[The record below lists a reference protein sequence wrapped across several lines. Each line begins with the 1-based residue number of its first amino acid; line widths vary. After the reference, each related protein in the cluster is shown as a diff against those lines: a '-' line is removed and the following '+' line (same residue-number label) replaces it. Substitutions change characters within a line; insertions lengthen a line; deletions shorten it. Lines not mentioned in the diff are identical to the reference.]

1 MHKIKNNMVKNYN
14 IPIKWESYKRISVE
28 AENLQEAT
36 EKALKIFLDE
46 PDYLYLDDSFEI
58 DKFIEEETNETFDMV
73 ITIENVFK

>member
-1 MHKIKNNMVKNYN
+1 MVKNYN

-46 PDYLYLDDSFEI
+46 PDDLYLDDSFEI
-58 DKFIEEETNETFDMV
+58 DKFVEEETNETFDMD

>member
-1 MHKIKNNMVKNYN
+1 MVKNYN

-46 PDYLYLDDSFEI
+46 PDELYLDDSFEI
-58 DKFIEEETNETFDMV
+58 DKFVEEETNETFDMD

>member
-1 MHKIKNNMVKNYN
+1 MVKNYD

-46 PDYLYLDDSFEI
+46 PDELYLDDSFEI
-58 DKFIEEETNETFDMV
+58 DKFVEEETNETFDMD
-73 ITIENVFK
+73 ITIENIFK

>member
-1 MHKIKNNMVKNYN
+1 MEILKNYN

-46 PDYLYLDDSFEI
+46 PDDLYLDDSFEI
-58 DKFIEEETNETFDMV
+58 DKIIEEETNETFDTD

>member
-1 MHKIKNNMVKNYN
+1 MVKNYN

-46 PDYLYLDDSFEI
+46 PDELYLDDSFEI
-58 DKFIEEETNETFDMV
+58 DKFVEEETNETFDMDT
-73 ITIENVFK
+73 TIENVFK

>member
-1 MHKIKNNMVKNYN
+1 MVKNYN

-46 PDYLYLDDSFEI
+46 PDELYLDDSFEI
-58 DKFIEEETNETFDMV
+58 DKFVEEETNETFDLA
-73 ITIENVFK
+73 ITIHNIFQ

>member
-1 MHKIKNNMVKNYN
+1 MVKNYN

-46 PDYLYLDDSFEI
+46 PDDLYLDDSFEI
-58 DKFIEEETNETFDMV
+58 DKFIEEETNETFDMD
-73 ITIENVFK
+73 ITIENIFK

>member
-1 MHKIKNNMVKNYN
+1 MVKNYN

-36 EKALKIFLDE
+36 EKALKIFLAE
-46 PDYLYLDDSFEI
+46 PDDLYLDDSFEI
-58 DKFIEEETNETFDMV
+58 DKFIEEETNETFDMD

>member
-1 MHKIKNNMVKNYN
+1 MVKNYN

-46 PDYLYLDDSFEI
+46 PDELYLDDSFEI
-58 DKFIEEETNETFDMV
+58 DKFVEEETNETFDMA
-73 ITIENVFK
+73 ITIHNIFQ

>member
-1 MHKIKNNMVKNYN
+1 MVKNYN

-36 EKALKIFLDE
+36 EKALKIFLAE
-46 PDYLYLDDSFEI
+46 PDDLYLDDSFEI
-58 DKFIEEETNETFDMV
+58 DKFVEEETNETFDMD

>member
-1 MHKIKNNMVKNYN
+1 MVKNYN

-28 AENLQEAT
+28 AKNLQEAT

-46 PDYLYLDDSFEI
+46 PDNLYLDDSFEI
-58 DKFIEEETNETFDMV
+58 DKFVEEETNETFDMD

>member
-1 MHKIKNNMVKNYN
+1 MVKNYN

-46 PDYLYLDDSFEI
+46 PDELYLDDSFEI
-58 DKFIEEETNETFDMV
+58 DKFVEEETNETFDMD
-73 ITIENVFK
+73 ITIENVFN